1 MSERRGNP
9 RDQDP
14 TQLALEAASR
24 ALAAANAAVEAAY
37 KAVALSRSRR
47 YEDDER
53 LDRRAGSIRR
63 AASQARRSAGGEAS
77 GDVPL
82 AHPPA
87 KARTRKHIAVQAAPG
102 TPTPFAAAVEEDA
115 VGAEPIVE
123 SPGEEVP
130 VESPAIDVPAE
141 EVPVE
146 SPAIDVPAEV
156 VPVESPAIDVPP
168 EEVPVE
174 STAIDVPAIPGSAGR
189 SAFAARKHGVDEATE
204 AWPGIPENGVSHETR
219 VRPAPETTPEPTEP
233 GEQSIV
239 EDQAIPR
246 PDGAGPIHLGPS
258 TAVPAVEA
266 AAFPPP
272 FVEDVIVTPPVIEAP
287 AASHLDEVEV
297 ALHEAELHARELEME
312 AREAAMAL
320 YAPMEPP
327 RRVPARPQAEL
338 NGYTVLVVDDEE
350 QVRALTV
357 RILSRYGYHVLEAS
371 GVEIALRLLD
381 EPTADVDLVLSDVA
395 MPGLSGK
402 DLFRAISES
411 RPGLPVVFMSGY
423 ALGVYAPEGLVEEG
437 VKMLPKPFTQEDLLE
452 FVTGALEGAAAR

>member
-1 MSERRGNP
+1 MSEKRGNP

-24 ALAAANAAVEAAY
+24 ALAAANAAVQAAY
-37 KAVALSRSRR
+37 KALALSSSRR
-47 YEDDER
+47 YEDDDR

-77 GDVPL
+77 GEVPL
-82 AHPPA
+82 AHPPG
-87 KARTRKHIAVQAAPG
+87 KARAKK
-102 TPTPFAAAVEEDA
+102 PTADPALAGPIDPFAETVADDVLVED
-115 VGAEPIVE
+115 
-123 SPGEEVP
+123 VP
-130 VESPAIDVPAE
+130 VESPVEDVPVE
-141 EVPVE
+141 DVPVE
-146 SPAIDVPAEV
+146 SPPIDAPA
-156 VPVESPAIDVPP
+156 PP
-168 EEVPVE
+168 I
-174 STAIDVPAIPGSAGR
+174 TAAR
-189 SAFAARKHGVDEATE
+189 SAFASRKHLVDEAVESPDGAHLARSPGSHQEEPPLPTE
-204 AWPGIPENGVSHETR
+204 AWPGSPENGVSHETS
-219 VRPAPETTPEPTEP
+219 VGQATEVTPEPP
-233 GEQSIV
+233 EQPIG

-258 TAVPAVEA
+258 TTLPAVEA
-266 AAFPPP
+266 AVFPPP

-287 AASHLDEVEV
+287 AVQHLDEVEV

-327 RRVPARPQAEL
+327 RRVPAKPQAEL

-452 FVTGALEGAAAR
+452 FVTEALEGAAAR